1 MTAHHQTSSVLPAI
15 TMTRS
20 DYAEITRLLDGL
32 PAARQAELENLQE
45 ELARAQLVA
54 DDALPAGVVRMNS
67 QVTFFNEE
75 TEDTVTRRLVY
86 PGPDTAQPNA
96 VSIFNAAGSALIGL
110 SVNQV
115 INWPLSEGRHARLRV
130 LVVE

>member
-1 MTAHHQTSSVLPAI
+1 
-15 TMTRS
+15 MTRS